1 MNKKKDTITVEFSR
15 KKLKKLCP
23 VTDWCRTCDR
33 PDWKLLDCHIN
44 EVSYKIKESRK

>member
-44 EVSYKIKESRK
+44 EVSYKIKEN